1 LVITGP
7 NLNMLGKRDQ
17 SIYGSLTLDDIQKKI
32 AVLAKELGF
41 GVEFLQSNHEGALI
55 DAIQEAS
62 GKGFDGILINP
73 GAYGHTSIAI
83 RDAIAD
89 AGVKVVEVHIS
100 NVYARESF
108 RHHSYISPVAAGV
121 IAGFGPDSYLLGFR
135 GLCEKLS

>member
-1 LVITGP
+1 
-7 NLNMLGKRDQ
+7 MLGKRDQ
-17 SIYGSLTLDDIQKKI
+17 SIYGSLTLDDIQKEI
-32 AVLAKELGF
+32 AALAKELGF
-41 GVEFLQSNHEGALI
+41 GVDFFQSNHEGALI

-89 AGVKVVEVHIS
+89 CGMKVVEVHIS

-108 RHHSYISPVAAGV
+108 RHHSYISPVAAGIV
-121 IAGFGPDSYLLGFR
+121 AGFGPDSYLLGFR
-135 GLCEKLS
+135 GLCEKLN

>member
-17 SIYGSLTLDDIQKKI
+17 SVYGSLTLDDIQKKI
-32 AVLAKELGF
+32 AALAKELGF

-135 GLCEKLS
+135 GLCDKLS